1 MARDSSLESDRD
13 DITFSDGFFPT
24 ESDGEGPF
32 RWTRLR
38 FALRRPAGQRYLVL
52 HLGRPDSAARLIA
65 ADPPIDTRIIEGW
78 HRYSFDLGPEDRDK
92 VELTIDCPVIA
103 PGDSRELGVM
113 LRSVS
118 WHNRIER
125 HAQVELARANTI
137 LNEKEYRSGAVVMES
152 VPPYLH
158 FSMEVRCN
166 IANDKA
172 CVYCAWKL
180 VKQQEMGSPPS
191 DLAFVKGL
199 DSYWSVARQV
209 TDCSIGEPTLH
220 REFAQ
225 IVDLMATEER
235 AFTFTSNGNTM
246 RRKIREALLG
256 RNVLLYISIDSATS
270 AGFARY
276 RDRSFDRII
285 ADLRTLCREKK
296 SHRNLPHVTVSFIV
310 MNSNKHELRDFIAL
324 MHTIGV
330 DRVKLMS
337 LHREDCMELD
347 GRVQQRGEFVFD
359 YDRELIPLAELD
371 ALGHDAQL
379 AADEIGLDL
388 YLDWKDFRAHH
399 GSAGKEPLCSEPW
412 KSLYVFNRGI
422 LPCCFGRKSLARWTE
437 QGSRS
442 VEQFIE
448 ETRNGPALQEMRRSL
463 ASGVFPAYCLSTHS
477 CPIVR
482 KAVAE
487 EASSGDAPSA
497 SEAGSFTAAK

>member
-1 MARDSSLESDRD
+1 M
-13 DITFSDGFFPT
+13 
-24 ESDGEGPF
+24 
-32 RWTRLR
+32 
-38 FALRRPAGQRYLVL
+38 
-52 HLGRPDSAARLIA
+52 
-65 ADPPIDTRIIEGW
+65 
-78 HRYSFDLGPEDRDK
+78 
-92 VELTIDCPVIA
+92 
-103 PGDSRELGVM
+103 
-113 LRSVS
+113 
-118 WHNRIER
+118 
-125 HAQVELARANTI
+125 
-137 LNEKEYRSGAVVMES
+137 
-152 VPPYLH
+152 
-158 FSMEVRCN
+158 
-166 IANDKA
+166 
-172 CVYCAWKL
+172 
-180 VKQQEMGSPPS
+180 
-191 DLAFVKGL
+191 
-199 DSYWSVARQV
+199 
-209 TDCSIGEPTLH
+209 
-220 REFAQ
+220 
-225 IVDLMATEER
+225 
-235 AFTFTSNGNTM
+235 
-246 RRKIREALLG
+246 
-256 RNVLLYISIDSATS
+256 
-270 AGFARY
+270 
-276 RDRSFDRII
+276 
-285 ADLRTLCREKK
+285 
-296 SHRNLPHVTVSFIV
+296 TVSFIV

-324 MHTIGV
+324 MHSIGV